1 MKIPS
6 IILGLSLLASVM
18 TIAQTPASPSPPAP
32 PAPPASAPAASQPAY
47 RAVLTGLTEEN
58 AVAVRKALETIP
70 NMKKITVMPKGS
82 FVRIDMKS
90 EKPKL
95 FRKDVETALVTVKGV
110 TVDKFFLLANPAP

>member
-18 TIAQTPASPSPPAP
+18 TIAQTPASPSP